1 VNVDQVIDGII
12 AREGG
17 YVNDSRDAGGE
28 TNFGITAATARSSG
42 YAGAM
47 RDMPR
52 DFAVEIYRRRYV
64 VAPGFD
70 KIVPISQAIAAELVD
85 TGVNMGPKVAAG
97 FLQRALNAFNNQGR
111 DYADIVADGDVL
123 LGGIAT
129 GLILF
134 LRDLVNAIRSS
145 WEEVTRGKTLDSLAN
160 AGPPS
165 GEPQPVVVANAAD
178 NPVPTTET

>member
-111 DYADIVADGDVL
+111 DYADIVADGDAGPGTRRAL
-123 LGGIAT
+123 EA
-129 GLILF
+129 F
-134 LRDLVNAIRSS
+134 LAKRGAAGEKVMLAALNALQGERYI
-145 WEEVTRGKTLDSLAN
+145 SLAESRAAN
-160 AGPPS
+160 EAFAYGWIANR
-165 GEPQPVVVANAAD
+165 VA
-178 NPVPTTET
+178 V